1 MRSDSESVG
10 GADTGGLRLM
20 GKEYDLS
27 NCFLNSGLQ
36 QLKIKR
42 KMSASTKVLA
52 KNVDYYHC

>member
-1 MRSDSESVG
+1 MIQSVG

-36 QLKIKR
+36 QLKR